1 MAQGTVKVFD
11 SYINYSFKGSPECPF
26 DLGATPDV
34 IKCAIVDNTIVPVP
48 EAVDPCW
55 GAGGTVNYS
64 TNEQSGGNY
73 PAGGQT
79 LATPSVSIVGGVIHI
94 DFGDPATWGIN
105 AGNPTTN
112 YWGIIYSDTATN
124 KNCIGYVDLGGV
136 FDGTTGDLTIS
147 WGAPFATADQG
158 A

>member
-11 SYINYSFKGSPECPF
+11 TFINYSFEGNAENPF

-34 IKCAIVDNTIVPVP
+34 IKCAIINNTAPP
-48 EAVDPCW
+48 ATDDADPCW
-55 GAGGTVNYS
+55 GAGGSTDHSTYEEDGGSYTTGGLVLSNPTV
-64 TNEQSGGNY
+64 
-73 PAGGQT
+73 A
-79 LATPSVSIVGGVIHI
+79 LVGGVCQI
-94 DFGDPATWGIN
+94 DFDNPATWGIN
-105 AGNPTTN
+105 GANPTACW
-112 YWGIIYSDTATN
+112 WGIIYSDTATN

-136 FDGTTGDLTIS
+136 FDGTTGDLSIA

>member
-11 SYINYSFKGSPECPF
+11 TFINYSFKGNAENPF

-34 IKCAIVDNTIVPVP
+34 VKCAIVDNTIVP
-48 EAVDPCW
+48 ATDAADPCW
-55 GAGGTVNYS
+55 GAGGTVDYS
-64 TNEQSGGNY
+64 VNEESGGSY
-73 PAGGQT
+73 TVGGLT
-79 LATPSVSIVGGVIHI
+79 LATPSVAIVGGVIQI

-105 AGNPTTN
+105 GGNPQTC

-136 FDGTTGDLTIS
+136 FDGQTGDLSIS
-147 WGAPFATADQG
+147 WGAPFAEADQG
-158 A
+158 V